1 MAKGCG
7 CALLI
12 LLVAGVAIWFLVRDA
27 GGGIAKRAEAT
38 RAEGQKHGAGLD
50 EKGCLDESIERHR
63 KPENQ
68 NLTASLHEGF
78 LLQGCLEGSRATPG
92 FCDGVPS
99 GTNPIE
105 GGLWLAAR
113 CKAAGLSDTYCSGLF
128 KAVMYFCISP
138 EHQHKKS

>member
-12 LLVAGVAIWFLVRDA
+12 LLMTAGAIWFLSR
-27 GGGIAKRAEAT
+27 GTGKSIAKRAEAT

-50 EKGCLDESIERHR
+50 EKGCLDEAIERYR

-68 NLTASLHEGF
+68 NFTSSLHEG
-78 LLQGCLEGSRATPG
+78 LALQGCLETSRATPG

-113 CKAAGLSDTYCSGLF
+113 CKEAALSDLYCTGVF
-128 KAVMYFCISP
+128 KAVMYFCASP
-138 EHQHKKS
+138 EHQHKNS